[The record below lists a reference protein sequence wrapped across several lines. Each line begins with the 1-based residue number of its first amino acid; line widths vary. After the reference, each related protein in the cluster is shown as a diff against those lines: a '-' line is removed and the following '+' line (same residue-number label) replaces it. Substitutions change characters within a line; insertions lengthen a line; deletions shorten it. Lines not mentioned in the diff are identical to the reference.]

1 MNKKVENKESAE
13 RLKYFRRAIGLSQ
26 EKFSKELG
34 FSKPAYVRYETGDR
48 EIPSRLMR
56 TMSKK
61 YNLSI
66 GWLLFGEGGMFS
78 PEDAETRHIP
88 LGISERDKDVKKI
101 ESHIDLAEL
110 REIREELR
118 AFKVKLEEIAR
129 LIQKLEQRVNEEK
142 KEP

>member
-78 PEDAETRHIP
+78 PEDAESRHIP
-88 LGISERDKDVKKI
+88 PGISERDKDVKKI

-118 AFKVKLEEIAR
+118 AFKVKLEEIGR